1 MRNLFVLFLFF
12 SLKVSAQHFEQYY
25 NQETHT
31 YQYKN
36 PFLYI
41 IAPRMA
47 YTYTHHKSLGFTGV
61 TFMMP
66 PREGGVGFYGGTH
79 FTTEKGRLKVIPEI
93 GAEIYALIIGL
104 GLSLNTQAIQPK
116 VGITF
121 INYARLDIGYSFP
134 FVKEPICKG
143 ITLSIIINAFD
154 LNK

>member
-1 MRNLFVLFLFF
+1 
-12 SLKVSAQHFEQYY
+12 
-25 NQETHT
+25 
-31 YQYKN
+31 
-36 PFLYI
+36 
-41 IAPRMA
+41 MA

-104 GLSLNTQAIQPK
+104 GLSLNTQAVQPK

-134 FVKEPICKG
+134 FVKESICKG
-143 ITLSIIINAFD
+143 VTLSIIINAFD